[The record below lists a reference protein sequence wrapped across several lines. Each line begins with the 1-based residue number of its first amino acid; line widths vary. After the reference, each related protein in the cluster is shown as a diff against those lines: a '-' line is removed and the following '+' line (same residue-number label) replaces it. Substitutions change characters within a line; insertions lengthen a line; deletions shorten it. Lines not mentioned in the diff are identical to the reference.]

1 MEKAFTSIICTLSGI
16 VFFLYGNDPVKI
28 QWLITV
34 IVLICF
40 DLIMGIVNAA
50 MEKKFTRR
58 LMLDG
63 FRRKIGELLIIAICH
78 LLDNTNMLQG
88 ALSLQTAATG
98 FLIAYEAISVLDKIK
113 IGGSPI
119 PKVLTDLLKKLLDK
133 YDQGSG
139 SDHNGNE

>member
-1 MEKAFTSIICTLSGI
+1 MEKAIASVICTLSG
-16 VFFLYGNDPVKI
+16 VAFFLYGNDPTKI

-34 IVLICF
+34 LVLICF
-40 DLIMGIVNAA
+40 DLVMGIINAA

-58 LMLDG
+58 LLLDG
-63 FRRKIGELLIIAICH
+63 IRRKVGELLIIAICH
-78 LLDNTNMLQG
+78 LLDQTNMLQG

-119 PKVLTDLLKKLLDK
+119 PKILTDLLKKALDK

-139 SDHNGNE
+139 SDHQSNE